1 MPSTAT
7 IRVACLFALVFCQ
20 NGINRTLLFEVA
32 PMKLVRTLSLFA
44 VAFAAVCLSTQ
55 SASAQDPY
63 CSGGFPWNNYFSSP
77 YASSRI
83 PTPPY
88 FSIHPPVYYSV
99 PVPRTYGHSPYA
111 YPGTF
116 RTPEVEM
123 AKTAMMVNPYA
134 TKKASQSTTTDDKTA
149 SKSRMIINP
158 FASTNGTETALASTE
173 N

>member
-1 MPSTAT
+1 
-7 IRVACLFALVFCQ
+7 
-20 NGINRTLLFEVA
+20 
-32 PMKLVRTLSLFA
+32 MKLVRTLSLFA
-44 VAFAAVCLSTQ
+44 VAFATVCISAQ

-63 CSGGFPWNNYFSSP
+63 CSGGFPWPNYNNSISSP
-77 YASSRI
+77 YAAGRI

-116 RTPEVEM
+116 RTPDVEI

-134 TKKASQSTTTDDKTA
+134 TKKASEEKTLDKTA
-149 SKSRMIINP
+149 SASRMVINP
-158 FASTNGTETALASTE
+158 YVTAKSETALASTE
-173 N
+173 K